1 MKSHSPIG
9 LDLGAH
15 TIKAVQFDQSGELLA
30 SASIRRANP
39 GTPICE
45 DDVIRIAGALYRGG
59 FAGRRVAISA
69 PKAMVHRLTL
79 DLPPLD
85 SGAPIDQIAQTE
97 LCRQRLL
104 EPGTFEYRWFESPQP
119 PRHASGVRA
128 IALSCTH
135 EDADSILDL
144 FETSGFL
151 PVSLRSPDVVL
162 AEAILNAESSAA
174 AAILDLGWTDA
185 TFVVVRGGEIRYTR
199 AIPGC
204 GLGELAGQEE
214 WFAATLGSAL
224 RRSLASEPSTREMPL
239 EFSPVLKRYLG
250 SLATELASSLDY
262 LEGCGTDEAPRSLTL
277 TGGGTGIPGLCD
289 SLKSETGLAI
299 HELINNSNNLCA
311 IAASLAKTPDKAPAQ
326 EAAA

>member
-15 TIKAVQFDQSGELLA
+15 TIKAVQFDHSGEAFA

-45 DDVIRIAGALYRGG
+45 EDVTRIAGALYRGG
-59 FAGRRVAISA
+59 FIGRRVAIAA
-69 PKAMVHRLTL
+69 PKTMVHRLTL

-97 LCRQRLL
+97 LCRQRRL

-144 FETSGFL
+144 FETSGFTPIAL
-151 PVSLRSPDVVL
+151 HSPDAVL
-162 AEAILNAESSAA
+162 ADAILNTEPHAA
-174 AAILDLGWTDA
+174 TAILDLGWTDA
-185 TFVVVRGGEIRYTR
+185 TFVVARGGEIRYTR

-214 WFAATLGSAL
+214 WFATTLGSAL
-224 RRSLASEPSTREMPL
+224 RRSLKCEPGTREMPT
-239 EFSPVLKRYLG
+239 EFSTVLKRYLG

-262 LEGCGTDEAPRSLTL
+262 LVGCGNDEAPKSLAL

-289 SLKSETGLAI
+289 SLQSATGLVI
-299 HELINNSNNLCA
+299 HELISSSTDLCA
-311 IAASLAKTPDKAPAQ
+311 IAASLAKTPDKAPPK
-326 EAAA
+326 EVAA